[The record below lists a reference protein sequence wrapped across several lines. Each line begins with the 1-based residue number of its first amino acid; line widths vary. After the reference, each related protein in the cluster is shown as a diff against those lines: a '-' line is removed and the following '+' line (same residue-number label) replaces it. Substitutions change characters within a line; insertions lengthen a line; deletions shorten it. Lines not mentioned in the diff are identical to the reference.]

1 VKIGLRTIID
11 SRAVLGTLAGPA
23 IVLALLLAACAAD
36 PAVGARDHGFY
47 GSATGGWTKLSA
59 P

>member
-1 VKIGLRTIID
+1 VKIGRSVNID
-11 SRAVLGTLAGPA
+11 RRAAIAPA
-23 IVLALLLAACAAD
+23 IVVLLLLAACAA
-36 PAVGARDHGFY
+36 GADNSAGTRDHGFY